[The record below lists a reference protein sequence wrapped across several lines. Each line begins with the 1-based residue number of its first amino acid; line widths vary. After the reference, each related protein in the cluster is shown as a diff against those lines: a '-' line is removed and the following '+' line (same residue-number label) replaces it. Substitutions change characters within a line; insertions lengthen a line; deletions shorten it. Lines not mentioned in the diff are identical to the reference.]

1 MPHSILWTR
10 SDALY
15 TSLHER
21 TIYSEMLENVVR
33 AEMPVLNLVSS

>member
-1 MPHSILWTR
+1 VPHSILWTS

-21 TIYSEMLENVVR
+21 TKNLEMLENVVR